1 MPEVHRSAR
10 HSEHGSD
17 YCRVI
22 VRIREKTQQRVMSLL
37 SASGRGDDIGDL
49 VEDLLGQWLAKQR
62 GETAAASKRANK

>member
-10 HSEHGSD
+10 GSEHGSD

-22 VRIREKTQQRVMSLL
+22 VRIREKTRKRVMALL
-37 SASGRGDDIGDL
+37 SSTGQGDNLNAL